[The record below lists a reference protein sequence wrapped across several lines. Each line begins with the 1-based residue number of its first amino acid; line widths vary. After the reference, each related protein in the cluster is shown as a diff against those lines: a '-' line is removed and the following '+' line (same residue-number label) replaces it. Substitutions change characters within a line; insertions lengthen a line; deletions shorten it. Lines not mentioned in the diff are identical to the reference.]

1 MKKIV
6 AITGILILC
15 FACILVA
22 GCTQAPVQPATPTAT
37 PTETGTPVATT
48 AAPETTVIATPPA
61 TMKVYNESADGSTVT
76 VPLDGT
82 FAVVL
87 AENPTTGYSWNV
99 TVTRGLEITNDT
111 YIAPESGLAGA
122 GGSHEWDITA
132 IASGQQEFSGIYMQP
147 WMNATGNETTFTLM
161 VTVP

>member
-1 MKKIV
+1 MKKFV

-22 GCTQAPVQPATPTAT
+22 GCTQAPVQPATPTMT

-48 AAPETTVIATPPA
+48 AAPETTVTAPSAP
-61 TMKVYNESADGSTVT
+61 MEVYNESADGSTIT
-76 VPLDGT
+76 VPVNGT

-99 TVTRGLEITNDT
+99 MVTSGLEITNDS
-111 YIAPESGLAGA
+111 YLAPESGLVGA
-122 GGSHEWDITA
+122 GGSHEWDIKA

-147 WMNATGNETTFTLM
+147 WMNVTGNETTFILQ
-161 VTVP
+161 VAVP

>member
-1 MKKIV
+1 MKKFV

-22 GCTQAPVQPATPTAT
+22 GCTQAPAQPATPTAT

-48 AAPETTVIATPPA
+48 ATPETTAPPVATVE
-61 TMKVYNESADGSTVT
+61 VYNESSDGSTIT

-82 FAVVL
+82 FKVML

-99 TVTRGLEITNDT
+99 TVTNGLEITNDT
-111 YIAPESGLAGA
+111 YLAPKSGLVGA
-122 GGSHEWDITA
+122 GGSHEWDIKA